1 MPIPP
6 HRPPSPTPRLVNSQR
21 PRQVIQPV
29 RQPPSNRPSAPPS
42 KTGGPR
48 SVALPPKRTAK
59 AGVSPRKRGGPRTVA
74 LPTEGTAKPGAS
86 PSKTGGPRTTAPSIK
101 GPGAINAVGP
111 RRLPPPPSHEQALAH
126 ERSRQH
132 TVDFT
137 PPPQVINP
145 GEWQQALPPFLAGP
159 PASDDKV
166 TPPSLAIP
174 KSRQVPPHRPTMPST
189 RSRGG
194 PGQV

>member
-29 RQPPSNRPSAPPS
+29 KQPPSNRPSAP
-42 KTGGPR
+42 
-48 SVALPPKRTAK
+48 
-59 AGVSPRKRGGPRTVA
+59 
-74 LPTEGTAKPGAS
+74 